1 MRAELS
7 RLIGV
12 SILALSISKIVVSVD
27 GFKEGFEGGDRRLG
41 SDKNRALGAKRLRA
55 RSAALGSSWMR
66 VGGGGEWEVII
77 MEQKEVRM
85 ETGTYIHTLKQGS
98 IDYSRSCWLYAL
110 GFFSESSRPARSIL
124 HSQDGTS
131 RRHILARSV
140 PPLCLHHSP
149 PVQNAG
155 ISSLCLKT
163 SPIMLSLV
171 YHMIPTPSLSTFPS

>member
-77 MEQKEVRM
+77 MEQKYVWRLGHTYTRSNKAPSTIHAHVGFTLSAFSQSPAVPLVPFFIHKM
-85 ETGTYIHTLKQGS
+85 EPVADTSLPGLFRPFVFTTP
-98 IDYSRSCWLYAL
+98 RLYKML
-110 GFFSESSRPARSIL
+110 ESLCSASRPHPSCSLWSI
-124 HSQDGTS
+124 
-131 RRHILARSV
+131 I
-140 PPLCLHHSP
+140 
-149 PVQNAG
+149 
-155 ISSLCLKT
+155 
-163 SPIMLSLV
+163 
-171 YHMIPTPSLSTFPS
+171 